1 MKHFAIISITL
12 LTSCIALLA
21 SLAPYISPASNWYIA
36 LFGLV
41 FFYLYMLLAVWSLIL
56 VFIRK
61 KLLWLT
67 IPILLF
73 GFPVFLNFWNIS
85 TAKTASATSNT
96 LNVVTFNVR
105 VFNLY
110 NWIHN
115 IETRNEIFRQF
126 QKQNPDILCIQEF
139 YTSVIKP
146 FNNIDLIPTKI
157 RAKNYHTLLPIKE
170 RGQDE
175 WGIATFTSY
184 PIINRETIFSDSHSA
199 NGCIATDILVHQD
212 TIRIYNVHL
221 QSIRLMNTDYR
232 YINNFTNEKSDQQ
245 FRGAFRIIR
254 LLKRAFHKRAKQA
267 DAIAESIK
275 KCPYKIIVAGDFND
289 TPSSYAYHTI
299 SNSLADSF
307 LEKGKGISSTYI
319 GPLPWLRIDYIL
331 HSPSLQCVS
340 YSKSGRKLSDH
351 HSIQAIFKY

>member
-1 MKHFAIISITL
+1 MKNFALIGITFL
-12 LTSCIALLA
+12 LSVLTLLA
-21 SLAPYISPASNWYIA
+21 SLASYISPATSWTIA
-36 LFGLV
+36 LLGLFFLYFYLFLIVWSLVILIFRKSLLWITLPVLLFGLR
-41 FFYLYMLLAVWSLIL
+41 I
-56 VFIRK
+56 
-61 KLLWLT
+61 
-67 IPILLF
+67 
-73 GFPVFLNFWNIS
+73 FLNFWNFS
-85 TAKTASATSNT
+85 SEKPTSENHQT
-96 LNVVTFNVR
+96 LKVVTFNVR

-115 IETRNEIFRQF
+115 LETRADIFKQF
-126 QKQNPDILCIQEF
+126 QQQNPDVLCIQEF

-175 WGIATFTSY
+175 WGIATFSSY
-184 PIINRETIFSDSHSA
+184 PIIHKETIFSEPESA

-232 YINNFTNEKSDQQ
+232 YINNFTNEKSNQQ
-245 FRGAFRIIR
+245 VRGAFRIIR
-254 LLKRAFHKRAKQA
+254 LLKRAFNKRARQA

-289 TPSSYAYHTI
+289 LPSSYAYHTI

>member
-1 MKHFAIISITL
+1 MKNFALISITFL
-12 LTSCIALLA
+12 LSAITLMA
-21 SLAPYISPASNWYIA
+21 SLAPYVSPATSWIIA
-36 LFGLV
+36 LFGL
-41 FFYLYMLLAVWSLIL
+41 FFLYFYLLLAAWSLVI

-61 KLLWLT
+61 KLLWFTL
-67 IPILLF
+67 PVLLL
-73 GFPVFLNFWNIS
+73 GLRIFLNFWNFS
-85 TAKTASATSNT
+85 SDKPTTESGNT
-96 LNVVTFNVR
+96 LKVVTFNVR

-115 IETRNEIFRQF
+115 LETRADILKQF
-126 QKQNPDILCIQEF
+126 QQQDPDVLCIQEF

-146 FNNIDLIPTKI
+146 FNNVKLIPSVI
-157 RAKNYHTLLPIKE
+157 RAKNVHTLLPIKE

-184 PIINRETIFSDSHSA
+184 PIIHKETIFSERESA
-199 NGCIATDILVHQD
+199 NGCIATDILVDKD

-221 QSIRLMNTDYR
+221 QSVRMMNTDYR
-232 YINNFTNEKSDQQ
+232 YINNFTNEKSNQQ
-245 FRGAFRIIR
+245 VRGAFRIIR
-254 LLKRAFHKRAKQA
+254 LLKRAFNKRARQV

-275 KCPYKIIVAGDFND
+275 NCPYKIIVAGDFND
-289 TPSSYAYHTI
+289 LPSSYSYHTI
-299 SNSLADSF
+299 SNSLTDSF
-307 LEKGKGISSTYI
+307 LEKGKGLSPTYI

-331 HSPSLQCVS
+331 HSPSLQCIS